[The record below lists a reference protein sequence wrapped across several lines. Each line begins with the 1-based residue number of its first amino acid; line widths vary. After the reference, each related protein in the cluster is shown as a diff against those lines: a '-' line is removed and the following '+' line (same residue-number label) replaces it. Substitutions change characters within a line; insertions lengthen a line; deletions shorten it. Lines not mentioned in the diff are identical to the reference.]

1 MMNTVCGSG
10 VADGFMMAIV
20 IRFFIKDYSVVAVRD
35 EKIKWIEQSQVG
47 ENAPSERPLMALNFL
62 IKETTVSQYYLL
74 S

>member
-1 MMNTVCGSG
+1 MMNTVCG
-10 VADGFMMAIV
+10 VADGFMTAIV
-20 IRFFIKDYSVVAVRD
+20 IRFFIKDYSVAVRD

-47 ENAPSERPLMALNFL
+47 ENAGSVRPLMALNFL